1 MNFLQ
6 RNSCKLADNLYN
18 YREFSCI
25 TRIQL
30 NFYITVRKS
39 AEKEKKIEENT
50 RLCICRDKS
59 NHRLD
64 LSLF

>member
-6 RNSCKLADNLYN
+6 RNSYKLADYLYK

-30 NFYITVRKS
+30 NFYIIMRKS
-39 AEKEKKIEENT
+39 AENEIERKYKIVCMYVVANLVT
-50 RLCICRDKS
+50 G
-59 NHRLD
+59 
-64 LSLF
+64 

>member
-6 RNSCKLADNLYN
+6 RNSYKLADYLYR

-30 NFYITVRKS
+30 NFYIIVRKS
-39 AEKEKKIEENT
+39 AEKEKKIE
-50 RLCICRDKS
+50 RKYKIVYMQKQI
-59 NHRLD
+59 
-64 LSLF
+64 

>member
-6 RNSCKLADNLYN
+6 RNSYKLADYLYR

-30 NFYITVRKS
+30 NFYIIVRKS
-39 AEKEKKIEENT
+39 AEKKKKLKENNK
-50 RLCICRDKS
+50 IVYMQKQI
-59 NHRLD
+59 
-64 LSLF
+64 

>member
-6 RNSCKLADNLYN
+6 RNSCKLANNLYN

-25 TRIQL
+25 IRIQL

-39 AEKEKKIEENT
+39 AEKEKKIE
-50 RLCICRDKS
+50 RKYKIVYMQKQI
-59 NHRLD
+59 
-64 LSLF
+64 